1 MQALPGILSLAETA
15 FFFDFDG
22 TLVEL
27 APTPD
32 GVVVPRLV
40 PDLLTTLRRV
50 TNGAVAVVSGRGI
63 DSIDSY
69 LAMPDLPI
77 AGLHGAE
84 RRDSNGDMQ
93 RIGFN
98 DERLLRMEHVL
109 EDVVSRNA
117 GMLLE
122 IKGAALALHY
132 RNAPD
137 REPVARAAT
146 ERLVQE
152 YADAYVLQPGKMVY
166 EIKPKDVDKGR
177 AVRAFMSEPPFAG
190 RKPVFVGDDLTD
202 EKGFAVVNEFG
213 GAVDQGRR
221 GRYDRACAHRVVSA
235 LLMLA
240 STSRLRAS
248 MMPRRIAAASSARW
262 ESRCMSR
269 LIIVSNRVAPIS
281 EGGPAAGGL
290 AVGVYDALKE
300 TGGMWF
306 GWSGDV
312 LSAPPAGIQ
321 VEERGPVTFA
331 TIASRAPRLRPV
343 LPRFFERDA
352 VACVPLSR
360 RPDPIRP
367 PRVRR
372 LLPREP
378 LARREAC
385 AAAAARRRHLGSRLS
400 PDSVRAGAARDR
412 REEPGRLFP
421 AHSVSR
427 CADPAELCRAI
438 ANSPKRSVPS
448 ICSASRRRPTC
459 ARFAITSRRKADGS
473 VGAMPE
479 SRLKSA
485 RSARR

>member
-1 MQALPGILSLAETA
+1 MQALPSTLSLADTA

-32 GVVVPRLV
+32 GIVVPRLV
-40 PDLLTTLRRV
+40 PDLLDTLRRA

-84 RRDSNGDMQ
+84 RRDSNGDVQ
-93 RIGFN
+93 RVGFN

-137 REPVARAAT
+137 REPAARAAT

-177 AVRAFMSEPPFAG
+177 AVRALMSEPPFTG

-213 GAVDQGRR
+213 GLSIKVGAGDTL
-221 GRYDRACAHRVVSA
+221 AHA
-235 LLMLA
+235 
-240 STSRLRAS
+240 
-248 MMPRRIAAASSARW
+248 RI
-262 ESRCMSR
+262 E
-269 LIIVSNRVAPIS
+269 
-281 EGGPAAGGL
+281 
-290 AVGVYDALKE
+290 
-300 TGGMWF
+300 
-306 GWSGDV
+306 
-312 LSAPPAGIQ
+312 
-321 VEERGPVTFA
+321 
-331 TIASRAPRLRPV
+331 
-343 LPRFFERDA
+343 
-352 VACVPLSR
+352 
-360 RPDPIRP
+360 
-367 PRVRR
+367 
-372 LLPREP
+372 
-378 LARREAC
+378 
-385 AAAAARRRHLGSRLS
+385 
-400 PDSVRAGAARDR
+400 
-412 REEPGRLFP
+412 
-421 AHSVSR
+421 
-427 CADPAELCRAI
+427 
-438 ANSPKRSVPS
+438 
-448 ICSASRRRPTC
+448 
-459 ARFAITSRRKADGS
+459 S
-473 VGAMPE
+473 VGAFLDWLLDIAGMAGT
-479 SRLKSA
+479 RA
-485 RSARR
+485 